1 MKKCHLA
8 GTGNSLGIRLCT
20 RGKAQKTGTPKTGV
34 GSKEQVTGEGRVSS
48 GSCGPRVRFGTFSSD
63 LGEET

>member
-8 GTGNSLGIRLCT
+8 GTGSSLGIRLCT
-20 RGKAQKTGTPKTGV
+20 RGKAQKMGTPKTGA
-34 GSKEQVTGEGRVSS
+34 GSKEQVTREGRGPVV
-48 GSCGPRVRFGTFSSD
+48 SCGPCVGFGTFSSD